1 MSGDSESEIYRR
13 KIHSYLGGARPG
25 EQFWTC
31 SGYDDCAY
39 RSLSHFAGFD
49 FLWGGCSLQISSDFV
64 RFCPILP
71 DFDFR
76 LSVIQNGQFRTFFL
90 VIYLSQRPCSF
101 DFAAPFLSIRRP
113 FSFDSAAPFRSV
125 RRPFSFDSAAPV
137 RSIRR
142 PCSALSSLRSRPF
155 CRFWLRRLGRL
166 SVSTPLFVRFL
177 GPLLPRLNPI
187 S

>member
-49 FLWGGCSLQISSDFV
+49 FLWGGGCSLQISSDFV

-71 DFDFR
+71 DSDFR
-76 LSVIQNGQFRTFFL
+76 LSVIQNSIFRSFFL
-90 VIYLSQRPCSF
+90 VICLSQRPCSF
-101 DFAAPFLSIRRP
+101 GPPPLFVRFRRP
-113 FSFDSAAPFRSV
+113 FSFDPPAAFRCLRSGHADFAASGSAVLVVCLSQRSC
-125 RRPFSFDSAAPV
+125 SFDSAAPV
-137 RSIRR
+137 RSI
-142 PCSALSSLRSRPF
+142 PRPF
-155 CRFWLRRLGRL
+155 VPAINLKPSRRA
-166 SVSTPLFVRFL
+166 
-177 GPLLPRLNPI
+177 
-187 S
+187 